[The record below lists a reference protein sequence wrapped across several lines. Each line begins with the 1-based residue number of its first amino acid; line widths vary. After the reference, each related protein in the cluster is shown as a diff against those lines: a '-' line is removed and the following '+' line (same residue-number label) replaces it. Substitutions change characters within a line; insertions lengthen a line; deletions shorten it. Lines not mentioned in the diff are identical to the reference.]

1 MTIWYIIGGVVSLL
15 LIGGFLF
22 LMFLAAAAFSVGFG
36 GDSISGPWFLISAG
50 FTFGGP
56 YLMWFYLPKRR
67 RTKRRRTDGDG
78 R

>member
-15 LIGGFLF
+15 IGGFLF
-22 LMFLAAAAFSVGFG
+22 LIFLAVTAFSVGFG
-36 GDSISGPWFLISAG
+36 GDSISGPWFLIPAG

-56 YLMWFYLPKRR
+56 YLVWFYLPKRR
-67 RTKRRRTDGDG
+67 RAKRRGTDGGG